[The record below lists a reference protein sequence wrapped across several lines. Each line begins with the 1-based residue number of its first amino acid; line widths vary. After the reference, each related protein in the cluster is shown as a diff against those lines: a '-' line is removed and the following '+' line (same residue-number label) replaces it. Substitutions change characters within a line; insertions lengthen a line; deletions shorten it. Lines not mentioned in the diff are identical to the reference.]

1 MYYNLTL
8 YVDDLFIFTNDLR
21 NILLEVKEW
30 LKSKFQMK
38 YKTKLSYEVRIEIN
52 KNSNN
57 NKGTIMSTNSNT

>member
-1 MYYNLTL
+1 
-8 YVDDLFIFTNDLR
+8 
-21 NILLEVKEW
+21 
-30 LKSKFQMK
+30 MK